1 MLVFLTGGPPQLD
14 TFDTKPHA
22 PAEVRGELKPISTT
36 VPGIHVSE
44 LFPNLANQAD
54 KFCIVR
60 SVSHSDTVHTSA
72 GYTMLT
78 GVKHPLANA
87 RTAADIRATANDH
100 PHIGSLLSKLRPERA
115 GIPTFASL
123 PEYIRDAGV
132 NDYPGQDAGF
142 LGKQFGP
149 FQIHADTA
157 KGTFP
162 LPDIVLPPDISAERL
177 ADRSVLLN
185 QLDHAAREVDARAS
199 AAGLDAF
206 YRQAYSLIRSPTVR
220 EALTLDREPEAVR
233 NAYGHHLFGQGC
245 LLARR
250 LLEAEVALV
259 TVYWHYEGPDD
270 SPVWDTHWNN
280 FPHLRTRLAPPADQA
295 IARLI
300 DDLANRSL
308 LDDTLVLV
316 MGEFGRTPKI
326 NRYGGRDH
334 WPHVQSILIAGAG
347 IRGGSVYGSSDKI
360 AAHPADSPV
369 SPADLAATILHLLG
383 VPLDIELHDRTGRLT
398 RVCDGSP
405 IRGLIGTT

>member
-1 MLVFLTGGPPQLD
+1 
-14 TFDTKPHA
+14 
-22 PAEVRGELKPISTT
+22 
-36 VPGIHVSE
+36 
-44 LFPNLANQAD
+44 
-54 KFCIVR
+54 
-60 SVSHSDTVHTSA
+60 
-72 GYTMLT
+72 MLT

-87 RTAADIRATANDH
+87 RTATDIRASANDH
-100 PHIGSLLSKLRPERA
+100 PHIGALLSKLRPKRA
-115 GIPTFASL
+115 GIPMFASL

-142 LGKQFGP
+142 LGKQHGP
-149 FQIHADTA
+149 FQIQADTA

-185 QLDHAAREVDARAS
+185 QLNHAAQSIDERAS
-199 AAGLDAF
+199 AAGLDTF
-206 YRQAYSLIRSPTVR
+206 YQQAYSLIRSPAVR
-220 EALTLDREPEAVR
+220 EALTLDREPETIR
-233 NAYGHHLFGQGC
+233 NAYGQHLFGQGC

-250 LLEAEVALV
+250 LIEAEVALV

-280 FPHLRTRLAPPADQA
+280 FPHLRDRLAPPADQA

-300 DDLANRSL
+300 EDLANRSL
-308 LDDTLVLV
+308 LDDTLLLV

-334 WPHVQSILIAGAG
+334 WPNVQSILMAGAG
-347 IRGGSVYGSSDKI
+347 IRGGSVYGSSDTI

-369 SPADLAATILHLLG
+369 SPQDLTATILHLLG
-383 VPLDIELHDRTGRLT
+383 VPLDVELHDRTGRLV
-398 RVCDGSP
+398 RACDGSP
-405 IRGLIGTT
+405 IRGLIGAP